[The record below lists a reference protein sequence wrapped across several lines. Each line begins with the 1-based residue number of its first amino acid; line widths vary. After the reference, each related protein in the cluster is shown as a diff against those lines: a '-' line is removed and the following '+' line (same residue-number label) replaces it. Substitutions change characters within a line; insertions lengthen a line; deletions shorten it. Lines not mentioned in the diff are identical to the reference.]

1 MSRARKVRVA
11 ALGAVAVMAL
21 AGCGLTPGA
30 AAVVGDDTITTEEVD
45 DAAQALCAANIA
57 GAEARGQTAPALA
70 SRGARQGA
78 LQVLIESELTHQFA
92 ASRGVEPNQQQ
103 VSQAIEANAAGL
115 QTIPAAEREE
125 FTELLRGFAES
136 QVMLVEIGRASLA
149 EQGNDDPSDQ
159 EATAE
164 ALRLRQQWAAENA
177 EVQVAPKYGDYAEGN
192 LRPGSGSLSIPVSER
207 AREGAKADPSSGW
220 VTGLPASQKCR

>member
-1 MSRARKVRVA
+1 VSRARKVRVA
-11 ALGAVAVMAL
+11 ALGAAAVMAL

-30 AAVVGDDTITTEEVD
+30 AAVVGDETITTAELD

-57 GAEARGQTAPALA
+57 GAEARGQSSPVLA

-92 ASRGVEPNQQQ
+92 ASRGVEPDQQQ
-103 VSQAIEANAAGL
+103 VSQAVEANQSALAM
-115 QTIPAAEREE
+115 IPKSEREQ
-125 FTELLRGFAES
+125 FVELLRGFAEG
-136 QVMLVEIGRASLA
+136 QVMLLEIGRNALA
-149 EQGNDDPSDQ
+149 EQGNEDPTEQ

-164 ALRLRQQWAAENA
+164 GLRLRQQWAEQHSDV
-177 EVQVAPKYGDYAEGN
+177 EVAPKYGAYEDGA

-207 AREGAKADPSSGW
+207 ARAGAVADPPSGW
-220 VTGLPASQKCR
+220 VSELPASQTCR

>member
-11 ALGAVAVMAL
+11 ALGAAAVMAL

-30 AAVVGDDTITTEEVD
+30 AAVVGDETITTEEVD

-57 GAEARGQTAPALA
+57 GAEARGQTAPQLA

-92 ASRGVEPNQQQ
+92 ASRGVEANQQQ
-103 VSQAIEANAAGL
+103 VSQAIEANQFGL
-115 QTIPAAEREE
+115 SQIPAAEREDFE
-125 FTELLRGFAES
+125 ELLRGFAES
-136 QVMLVEIGRASLA
+136 QAMLVEIGRASLA
-149 EQGNDDPSDQ
+149 EQGQAEPTDQ

-164 ALRLRQQWAAENA
+164 ALRLRQQWAADHGQVE
-177 EVQVAPKYGDYAEGN
+177 VAPKYGDYVEGN
-192 LRPGSGSLSIPVSER
+192 LQPDGGSLSIPVSER
-207 AREGAKADPSSGW
+207 AREGAKADPSGSW
-220 VTGLPASQKCR
+220 VAGLPASQKCR